1 MPDRPHK
8 FYEIVLSREVSLNAF
23 VVLQVSLAR
32 LHSLCSMQRE
42 RSKRNTRG
50 GVSPTTPAAEVP
62 CKTAPFASFSGRAE
76 KEGPARPERGSI
88 FSSLVK
94 AIRESKHFHEKIFF
108 FIEKGPVPL
117 KQTPGSVYSSN
128 IFLSVFAVLPTVRAM
143 ISSPSI
149 RVVLPRGIVIKES
162 RIR

>member
-1 MPDRPHK
+1 MRPPNGLDRGFIFPLPK
-8 FYEIVLSREVSLNAF
+8 CRA
-23 VVLQVSLAR
+23 
-32 LHSLCSMQRE
+32 
-42 RSKRNTRG
+42 
-50 GVSPTTPAAEVP
+50 
-62 CKTAPFASFSGRAE
+62 KTAPFASFSGRTE
-76 KEGPARPERGSI
+76 KEGPARPERI
-88 FSSLVK
+88 PISSSVVR